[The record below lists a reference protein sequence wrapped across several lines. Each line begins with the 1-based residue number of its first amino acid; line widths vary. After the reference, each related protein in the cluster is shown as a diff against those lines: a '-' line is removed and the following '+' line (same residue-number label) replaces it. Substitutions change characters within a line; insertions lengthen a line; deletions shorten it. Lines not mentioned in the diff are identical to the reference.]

1 MIKSNEVTYL
11 RADGLLDVGDVMP
24 GTADVTIITATI
36 PTRAELLA
44 RAVKSVE
51 AQTLQPAAHLIME
64 DTEKIGGAAVLDK
77 LLKKVKTKYV
87 AVLDDDDE
95 LLPRHIEAIYTSITE
110 SDADLV
116 YPWFRYQ
123 TCGNAGHLEHY
134 FGVAWSNDDVHQV
147 PITWIAKTLTIKRAG
162 GFSQGYETE
171 SMNLD
176 GSGNRIGYDFTLI
189 QNLVAHDRIIK
200 HHPEI
205 TWVYHD
211 DRQSTLGMPSRW

>member
-1 MIKSNEVTYL
+1 
-11 RADGLLDVGDVMP
+11 MP

-36 PTRAELLA
+36 PPRTHLLA

-64 DTEKIGGAAVLDK
+64 DTNKLGGAAIKDK

-95 LLPRHIEAIYTSITE
+95 LLPQHIEVIYKCITE

-123 TCGNAGHLEHY
+123 TSGNAGHLEPY

-162 GFSQGYETE
+162 GFSEGYDPE
-171 SMNLD
+171 SMILD
-176 GSGNRIGYDFTLI
+176 SGGNRIGDDFLVI
-189 QNLVAHDRIIK
+189 QRLVAHDRIIK

-205 TWVYHD
+205 TWIYHD
-211 DRQSTLGMPSRW
+211 DRESTLGMPSRW

>member
-1 MIKSNEVTYL
+1 ML
-11 RADGLLDVGDVMP
+11 

-36 PTRAELLA
+36 PPRSDLLA
-44 RAVKSVE
+44 RAVKSVK

-64 DTEKIGGAAVLDK
+64 DSNKLGGAAIKDK

-95 LLPRHIEAIYTSITE
+95 LLPQHLEVLYKSITE

-123 TCGNAGHLEHY
+123 TLGNAGHLETY
-134 FGVAWSNDDVHQV
+134 AYQPWSNNDIHQV
-147 PITWIAKTLTIKRAG
+147 PITWIAKTNTIRRAG
-162 GFSQGYETE
+162 GFSEGYEAE

-176 GSGNRIGYDFTLI
+176 SGGNRIGDDFLLI
-189 QNLVAHDRIIK
+189 KRLVEHDRIIK

-205 TWVYHD
+205 TWIYHD

>member
-1 MIKSNEVTYL
+1 
-11 RADGLLDVGDVMP
+11 MP

-36 PTRAELLA
+36 PPRADLLA

-64 DTEKIGGAAVLDK
+64 DSNKLGGAAIKDK

-95 LLPRHIEAIYTSITE
+95 LLPQHIEVIYKCITE

-123 TCGNAGHLEHY
+123 TSGNAGHLERY
-134 FGVAWSNDDVHQV
+134 FGVAWSNEDVHQV

-162 GFSQGYETE
+162 GFSEGYEPE
-171 SMNLD
+171 SMNVD
-176 GSGNRIGYDFTLI
+176 SSGNRIGDDFILI
-189 QNLVAHDRIIK
+189 QRLVAHDRIIK

-205 TWVYHD
+205 TWIYHD

>member
-1 MIKSNEVTYL
+1 
-11 RADGLLDVGDVMP
+11 MP

-51 AQTLQPAAHLIME
+51 EQTLQPAAHLIME

-123 TCGNAGHLEHY
+123 TSGNAGHLERY
-134 FGVAWSNDDVHQV
+134 FAVAWSNDDVHQV
-147 PITWIAKTLTIKRAG
+147 SMTWIAKTLTIKRVG
-162 GFSQGYETE
+162 GFSEGYVTE
-171 SMNLD
+171 SMELD
-176 GSGNRIGYDFTLI
+176 SSGNRIGYDFILI
-189 QNLVAHDRIIK
+189 QRLVAHDRIIK

-205 TWVYHD
+205 TWIYHD

>member
-1 MIKSNEVTYL
+1 
-11 RADGLLDVGDVMP
+11 MP

-36 PTRAELLA
+36 PPRADLLA

-64 DTEKIGGAAVLDK
+64 DSNKLGGAAIKDK

-95 LLPRHIEAIYTSITE
+95 LLPQHIEVIYKCITE
-110 SDADLV
+110 SGADLV

-123 TCGNAGHLEHY
+123 TSGNAGHLERY
-134 FGVAWSNDDVHQV
+134 FGVAWSNEDVHQV

-162 GFSQGYETE
+162 GFSEGYEPE
-171 SMNLD
+171 SMILD
-176 GSGNRIGYDFTLI
+176 SEGNRIGDDFLLI
-189 QNLVAHDRIIK
+189 KRLVEHDKIIK

-205 TWVYHD
+205 TWIYHD
-211 DRQSTLGMPSRW
+211 DRESTLGMPSRW

>member
-1 MIKSNEVTYL
+1 MTYL
-11 RADGLLDVGDVMP
+11 RADGLLDEGDVMP

-51 AQTLQPAAHLIME
+51 EQTLQPAAHLIME

-123 TCGNAGHLEHY
+123 TSGNAGHLERY

-147 PITWIAKTLTIKRAG
+147 PMTWIAKTLTIKRAG
-162 GFSQGYETE
+162 GFSEGYVTE
-171 SMNLD
+171 SMELD
-176 GSGNRIGYDFTLI
+176 SSGNRIGYDFILI
-189 QNLVAHDRIIK
+189 QRLVAHDRIIK

-205 TWVYHD
+205 TWIYHD

>member
-1 MIKSNEVTYL
+1 MTYL
-11 RADGLLDVGDVMP
+11 REDGLLDVGDVMP

-36 PTRAELLA
+36 ATRAELLA

-95 LLPRHIEAIYTSITE
+95 LLPRHIEAIYTSIIE

-123 TCGNAGHLEHY
+123 TSGNAGHLERY

-162 GFSQGYETE
+162 GFSEGYVTE
-171 SMNLD
+171 SMD
-176 GSGNRIGYDFTLI
+176 VDSGGNRIGYDFILI
-189 QNLVAHDRIIK
+189 QRLVAHDRIIK

-205 TWVYHD
+205 TWIYHD

>member
-1 MIKSNEVTYL
+1 
-11 RADGLLDVGDVMP
+11 MP

-36 PTRAELLA
+36 PPRTHLLA

-64 DTEKIGGAAVLDK
+64 DTNKLGGAAIRDK

-95 LLPRHIEAIYTSITE
+95 LLPQHIESIYKCITD

-123 TCGNAGHLEHY
+123 TSGNAGHLEQY
-134 FGVAWSNDDVHQV
+134 FGVEWSNDHVHQV

-162 GFSQGYETE
+162 GFSEGYDPE
-171 SMNLD
+171 SMILD
-176 GSGNRIGYDFTLI
+176 SGGNRIGDDFLLI
-189 QNLVAHDRIIK
+189 QRLVAHDRIIK

-205 TWVYHD
+205 TWIYHD
-211 DRQSTLGMPSRW
+211 DRESTLGMPSRW

>member
-1 MIKSNEVTYL
+1 ML
-11 RADGLLDVGDVMP
+11 

-36 PTRAELLA
+36 PTRADLLA
-44 RAVKSVE
+44 RAVASVKV
-51 AQTLQPAAHLIME
+51 QTLQPAAHLIME

-77 LLKKVKTKYV
+77 LLKKVRTKYV

-123 TCGNAGHLEHY
+123 TSGNAGHLERY

-162 GFSQGYETE
+162 GFSEGYITE
-171 SMNLD
+171 SMDLD
-176 GSGNRIGYDFTLI
+176 SGGNRIGYDFILI
-189 QNLVAHDRIIK
+189 QRLVAHDRIIK

>member
-1 MIKSNEVTYL
+1 ML
-11 RADGLLDVGDVMP
+11 

-36 PTRAELLA
+36 PTRADLLA
-44 RAVKSVE
+44 RAVASVK
-51 AQTLQPAAHLIME
+51 AQTVQPAAHLIME

-77 LLKKVKTKYV
+77 LLKKVRTKYV

-123 TCGNAGHLEHY
+123 TSGNAGHLERY

-162 GFSQGYETE
+162 GFSEGYITE
-171 SMNLD
+171 SMDLD
-176 GSGNRIGYDFTLI
+176 SGGNRIGYDFILI
-189 QNLVAHDRIIK
+189 QRLVAHDRIIK

>member
-1 MIKSNEVTYL
+1 
-11 RADGLLDVGDVMP
+11 MP

-36 PTRAELLA
+36 PTRTELLA
-44 RAVKSVE
+44 RGVKSVK
-51 AQTLQPAAHLIME
+51 AQTLQPAAHFIME

-95 LLPRHIEAIYTSITE
+95 LLPRHIEAIYKCITE

-123 TCGNAGHLEHY
+123 TSGNAGHLQQY
-134 FGVAWSNDDVHQV
+134 FGVAWSNDDIHQV

-162 GFSQGYETE
+162 GFSNSYDRD

-176 GSGNRIGYDFTLI
+176 GTGNRIGYDFTLI
-189 QNLVAHDRIIK
+189 QNLVAQDRIIE
-200 HHPEI
+200 HHAEI
-205 TWVYHD
+205 TWIYHD

>member
-1 MIKSNEVTYL
+1 
-11 RADGLLDVGDVMP
+11 MP

-36 PTRAELLA
+36 PPRADLLA

-64 DTEKIGGAAVLDK
+64 DSNKLGGAAIKDK

-95 LLPRHIEAIYTSITE
+95 LLPQHIEVIYKCITE

-123 TCGNAGHLEHY
+123 TSGNAGHLERY
-134 FGVAWSNDDVHQV
+134 FGVPWSNDDVHQV
-147 PITWIAKTLTIKRAG
+147 PITWIANTLMIKRAG
-162 GFSQGYETE
+162 GFSEGYDPE
-171 SMNLD
+171 SMILD
-176 GSGNRIGYDFTLI
+176 SGGNRIGDDFLLI
-189 QNLVAHDRIIK
+189 KRLAAHNRLIK

-205 TWVYHD
+205 TWIYHD
-211 DRQSTLGMPSRW
+211 NRQSTLGMPSRW

>member
-1 MIKSNEVTYL
+1 
-11 RADGLLDVGDVMP
+11 MP

-51 AQTLQPAAHLIME
+51 EQTLQPAAHLIME

-123 TCGNAGHLEHY
+123 TSGNAGHLERY

-147 PITWIAKTLTIKRAG
+147 PMTWIAKTLTIKRAG
-162 GFSQGYETE
+162 GFSEGYVTE
-171 SMNLD
+171 SMELD
-176 GSGNRIGYDFTLI
+176 SSGNRIGYDFILI
-189 QNLVAHDRIIK
+189 QRLVAHDRIIK

-205 TWVYHD
+205 TWIYHD

>member
-1 MIKSNEVTYL
+1 
-11 RADGLLDVGDVMP
+11 MP
-24 GTADVTIITATI
+24 GIADVTIITATI
-36 PTRAELLA
+36 PTRKDLLA
-44 RAVKSVE
+44 RAVASVQ

-64 DTEKIGGAAVLDK
+64 DTEKIGGAATLDK
-77 LLKKVKTKYV
+77 LLQKVKTKYV

-123 TCGNAGHLEHY
+123 TQGNAGHLESY
-134 FGVAWSNDDVHQV
+134 FAVAWSNDDVHQV

-162 GFSQGYETE
+162 GFSEGYEE
-171 SMNLD
+171 NSMNLD
-176 GSGNRIGYDFTLI
+176 ATGNRIGYDFLLI
-189 QNLVAHDRIIK
+189 QRLVAHDRIIR
-200 HHPEI
+200 HHPEV
-205 TWVYHD
+205 TWIYHD